1 MSAQHSNLP
10 PAMPR
15 HIAVIMDGNGRW
27 AYRQHLPRV
36 AGHRRGAEVVR
47 EMVQSCVDLGI
58 PYLTLFAFSTE
69 NWRRPALEVR
79 LLMNLFR
86 LLLKREAR
94 KLHENGV
101 RLCII
106 GDRSELEPDLL
117 KLIAEAET
125 LTESNTRLQLNL
137 AVNYGG
143 RWDITQAVRS
153 VLAAVESGA
162 LAAGDV
168 SEADIAQH
176 LSLANVPEPDLM
188 IRTGGEERI
197 SNFLVWQMAYSEFY
211 FTDVLWPDFDRASLD
226 HALHSFAQR
235 QRRFGKTGDQVLED
249 DCSVSD

>member
-1 MSAQHSNLP
+1 MAVLP
-10 PAMPR
+10 GSEAPKFPR
-15 HIAVIMDGNGRW
+15 HVAVIMDGNGRW

-58 PYLTLFAFSTE
+58 PHLTLFAFSTE
-69 NWRRPALEVR
+69 NWRRPPLEVR

-101 RLCII
+101 RLRII
-106 GDRSELEPDLL
+106 GDRSALERDIRQ
-117 KLIAEAET
+117 LIEEAEN
-125 LTESNTRLQLNL
+125 LTRNNTRLQLNL

-143 RWDITQAVRS
+143 RWDVVQATR
-153 VLAAVESGA
+153 AAI
-162 LAAGDV
+162 AAFQSADLNLQDLG
-168 SEADIAQH
+168 EQDIAQH
-176 LSLANVPEPDLM
+176 LSLADGPEPDLL

-197 SNFLVWQMAYSEFY
+197 SNFLVWQLAYTEFY
-211 FTDVLWPDFDRASLD
+211 FTDTLWPDFDRASLE
-226 HALHSFAQR
+226 HALHSFAHR
-235 QRRFGKTGDQVLED
+235 QRRFGRTGDQILEG

>member
-1 MSAQHSNLP
+1 MSALP
-10 PAMPR
+10 IPHLSTTPR

-58 PYLTLFAFSTE
+58 SHLTLFAFSTE

-86 LLLKREAR
+86 LLLKREVR

-101 RLCII
+101 RLRII
-106 GDRSELEPDLL
+106 GDRVPLERD
-117 KLIAEAET
+117 IRQMMEEAES
-125 LTESNTRLQLNL
+125 LTRDNTCLCLNL

-143 RWDITQAVRS
+143 RWDITQAAR
-153 VLAAVESGA
+153 AAV
-162 LAAGDV
+162 AAIQANGQDPQML
-168 SEADIAQH
+168 SEQDIAQH
-176 LSLANVPEPDLM
+176 LSLAEIPEPDLL

-197 SNFLVWQMAYSEFY
+197 SNFLIWQLAYTEFY
-211 FTDVLWPDFDRASLD
+211 FTDTLWPDFDRASLE
-226 HALHSFAQR
+226 HALHSFAHR
-235 QRRFGKTGDQVLED
+235 QRRFGRTGDQVQEG
-249 DCSVSD
+249 DCSASD

>member
-1 MSAQHSNLP
+1 MSSADESL

-69 NWRRPALEVR
+69 NWRRPVLEVR

-86 LLLKREAR
+86 LLLRREAC

-106 GDRSELEPDLL
+106 GDRSALDRDIRQLVEE
-117 KLIAEAET
+117 AEA
-125 LTESNTRLQLNL
+125 LTRNNRRLQLNL

-143 RWDITQAVRS
+143 RWDITQAARAS
-153 VLAAVESGA
+153 MAAVLAGELA
-162 LAAGDV
+162 LEDF
-168 SEADIAQH
+168 SEAHIARH
-176 LSLANVPEPDLM
+176 LSLADIPEPDLL

-197 SNFLVWQMAYSEFY
+197 SNFLVWQLAYTEFY
-211 FTDVLWPDFDRASLD
+211 FSDTLWPDFDRT
-226 HALHSFAQR
+226 ALEYALQSFAHR
-235 QRRFGKTGDQVLED
+235 QRRFGRTGDQVLED
-249 DCSVSD
+249 DCSASD

>member
-1 MSAQHSNLP
+1 MPSADLP
-10 PAMPR
+10 TPAMPR

-27 AYRQHLPRV
+27 AYRRHLPRV

-69 NWRRPALEVR
+69 NWRRPAIEVR

-86 LLLKREAR
+86 LLLRREAR

-101 RLCII
+101 RLRII
-106 GDRSELEPDLL
+106 GDRGALDPEICQ
-117 KLIAEAET
+117 LIDEAET
-125 LTESNTRLQLNL
+125 LTRDNQRLQLNL

-143 RWDITQAVRS
+143 RWDIAQAARAAM
-153 VLAAVESGA
+153 AAVQ
-162 LAAGDV
+162 AGDLALEDF
-168 SEADIAQH
+168 SAAHIARHLCLADI
-176 LSLANVPEPDLM
+176 PEPDLL

-197 SNFLVWQMAYSEFY
+197 SNFLVWQLAYTEFY
-211 FTDVLWPDFDRASLD
+211 FSDTLWPDFNRAALE
-226 HALHSFAQR
+226 HALQSFAHR
-235 QRRFGKTGDQVLED
+235 QRRFGRTGDQVLEG

>member
-1 MSAQHSNLP
+1 MSVADEGLP
-10 PAMPR
+10 ATPR

-27 AYRQHLPRV
+27 AYRQRLPRV

-86 LLLKREAR
+86 LLLRREVR

-101 RLCII
+101 RLCVI
-106 GDRSELEPDLL
+106 GDRSALDCDIRQLVEE
-117 KLIAEAET
+117 AEA
-125 LTESNTRLQLNL
+125 LTRNNKRLQLNL

-143 RWDITQAVRS
+143 RWDIAQAAC
-153 VLAAVESGA
+153 AAIAAAQAGEFA
-162 LAAGDV
+162 LEDF
-168 SEADIAQH
+168 SEAHIARYLCLADI
-176 LSLANVPEPDLM
+176 PEPDLL

-197 SNFLVWQMAYSEFY
+197 SNFLVWQLAYTEFY
-211 FTDVLWPDFDRASLD
+211 FSDALWPDFDRTALE
-226 HALHSFAQR
+226 HALYSFAHR
-235 QRRFGKTGDQVLED
+235 QRRFGRTGDQVLED

>member
-1 MSAQHSNLP
+1 MSSGHENR
-10 PAMPR
+10 PAIPR

-58 PYLTLFAFSTE
+58 PFLTLFAFSTE

-86 LLLKREAR
+86 LLLRREVR
-94 KLHENGV
+94 KLQENGV
-101 RLCII
+101 RLRII
-106 GDRSELEPDLL
+106 GDRGVLDRDIRQ
-117 KLIAEAET
+117 LIEEAET
-125 LTESNTRLQLNL
+125 LTRANSRLQLNL

-143 RWDITQAVRS
+143 RWDITQAARAAM
-153 VLAAVESGA
+153 AAVQAGEFAPEDLSEAHIARHLA
-162 LAAGDV
+162 LA
-168 SEADIAQH
+168 DI
-176 LSLANVPEPDLM
+176 PEPDLL

-197 SNFLVWQMAYSEFY
+197 SNFLIWQLAYTEFY
-211 FTDVLWPDFDRASLD
+211 FTDTLWPDVDRAVLE
-226 HALHSFAQR
+226 HALHSFAHR
-235 QRRFGKTGDQVLED
+235 QRRFGRTGDQVLEA

>member
-1 MSAQHSNLP
+1 MMAASGSGARSLPQHV
-10 PAMPR
+10 
-15 HIAVIMDGNGRW
+15 AVIMDGNGRW

-47 EMVQSCVDLGI
+47 EMVQSFVDLNI

-69 NWRRPALEVR
+69 NWRRPPLEVR

-101 RLCII
+101 RLRII
-106 GDRSELEPDLL
+106 GDRSALERDILQ
-117 KLIAEAET
+117 LIEEAES
-125 LTESNTRLQLNL
+125 LTQNNTRLQLNL

-143 RWDITQAVRS
+143 RWDIAQATR
-153 VLAAVESGA
+153 AAIAA
-162 LAAGDV
+162 LQSADLNLQ
-168 SEADIAQH
+168 ELDEQDIARH
-176 LSLANVPEPDLM
+176 LSLADGPEPDLL

-197 SNFLVWQMAYSEFY
+197 SNFLIWQLAYTEFY
-211 FTDVLWPDFDRASLD
+211 FTDTLWPDFDRASLE
-226 HALHSFAQR
+226 HALHSFAHR
-235 QRRFGKTGDQVLED
+235 QRRFGRTGDQVLEG

>member
-1 MSAQHSNLP
+1 MAVLP
-10 PAMPR
+10 GSEAPKFPR
-15 HIAVIMDGNGRW
+15 HVAVIMDGNGRW

-58 PYLTLFAFSTE
+58 PHLTLFAFSTE
-69 NWRRPALEVR
+69 NWRRPPLEVR

-101 RLCII
+101 RLRII
-106 GDRSELEPDLL
+106 GDRSALERDIRQ
-117 KLIAEAET
+117 LIEDAEN
-125 LTESNTRLQLNL
+125 LTQNNTRLQLNL

-143 RWDITQAVRS
+143 RWDVAQATR
-153 VLAAVESGA
+153 AAI
-162 LAAGDV
+162 AAFQSADLNLQDLG
-168 SEADIAQH
+168 EQDIAQH
-176 LSLANVPEPDLM
+176 LSLADGPEPDLL

-197 SNFLVWQMAYSEFY
+197 SNFLVWQLAYTEFY
-211 FTDVLWPDFDRASLD
+211 FTDTLWPDFDRASLE
-226 HALHSFAQR
+226 HALHSFAHR
-235 QRRFGKTGDQVLED
+235 QRRFGRTGDQILEG

>member
-1 MSAQHSNLP
+1 MSVADEGLP
-10 PAMPR
+10 ATPR

-27 AYRQHLPRV
+27 AYRQRLPRV

-86 LLLKREAR
+86 LLLRREVR

-101 RLCII
+101 RLCVI
-106 GDRSELEPDLL
+106 GDRSALDCDIR
-117 KLIAEAET
+117 KLVEEAEA
-125 LTESNTRLQLNL
+125 LTRNNKRLQLNL

-143 RWDITQAVRS
+143 RWDIAQAAC
-153 VLAAVESGA
+153 AAIAAAQAGEFA
-162 LAAGDV
+162 LEDF
-168 SEADIAQH
+168 SEAHIARYLCLADI
-176 LSLANVPEPDLM
+176 PEPDLL

-197 SNFLVWQMAYSEFY
+197 SNFLVWQLAYTEFY
-211 FTDVLWPDFDRASLD
+211 FSDALWPDFDRTALE
-226 HALHSFAQR
+226 HALHSFAHR
-235 QRRFGKTGDQVLED
+235 QRRFGRTGDQVLED

>member
-1 MSAQHSNLP
+1 MAVLP
-10 PAMPR
+10 GSEAPKFPR
-15 HIAVIMDGNGRW
+15 HVAVIMDGNGRW

-58 PYLTLFAFSTE
+58 PHLTLFAFSTE
-69 NWRRPALEVR
+69 NWRRPPLEVR

-101 RLCII
+101 RLRII
-106 GDRSELEPDLL
+106 GDRSALERDIRQ
-117 KLIAEAET
+117 LIEDAEN
-125 LTESNTRLQLNL
+125 LTQNNTRLQLNL

-143 RWDITQAVRS
+143 RWDVAQATR
-153 VLAAVESGA
+153 AAI
-162 LAAGDV
+162 AAFQSADLNLQDLG
-168 SEADIAQH
+168 EQDIAQH
-176 LSLANVPEPDLM
+176 LSLADGPEPDLL

-197 SNFLVWQMAYSEFY
+197 SNFLVWQLAYTEFY
-211 FTDVLWPDFDRASLD
+211 FTDTLWPDFDRASLE
-226 HALHSFAQR
+226 HALHSFAHR
-235 QRRFGKTGDQVLED
+235 QRRFGRTGDQVLEG

>member
-1 MSAQHSNLP
+1 MSSAAESL

-69 NWRRPALEVR
+69 NWRRPVLEVR

-86 LLLKREAR
+86 LLLRREAR

-106 GDRSELEPDLL
+106 GERSALDRDIRQLVEE
-117 KLIAEAET
+117 AEALT
-125 LTESNTRLQLNL
+125 LNNKRLQLNL

-143 RWDITQAVRS
+143 RWDIAQAARAAM
-153 VLAAVESGA
+153 AAVQ
-162 LAAGDV
+162 AGDLAFEDF
-168 SEADIAQH
+168 SEAHIARY
-176 LSLANVPEPDLM
+176 LSLADIPEPDLL

-197 SNFLVWQMAYSEFY
+197 SNFLVWQLAYTEFY
-211 FTDVLWPDFDRASLD
+211 FSDTLWPDFDRM
-226 HALHSFAQR
+226 ALEYALQSFAHR
-235 QRRFGKTGDQVLED
+235 QRRFGRTGDQVLEG
-249 DCSVSD
+249 DCSASD